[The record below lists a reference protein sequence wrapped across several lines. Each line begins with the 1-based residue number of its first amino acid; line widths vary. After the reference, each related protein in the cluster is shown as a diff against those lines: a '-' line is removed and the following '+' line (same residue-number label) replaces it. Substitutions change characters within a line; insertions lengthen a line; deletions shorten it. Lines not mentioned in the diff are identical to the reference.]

1 MSLQPGTT
9 DSSLSPSTVPLF
21 VGTPPVRRFTVDQ
34 YHRMIETG
42 ILTEN
47 DHVEL
52 LDGWILEMS
61 PVGPPHATCVS
72 LIVDALQQKLPSGWL
87 IRAQSPITLAAGE
100 PEPDVTVVQGSIR
113 DYRDRHPSGP
123 DIGLL
128 VEVAD
133 SSLQFDRLQKRPQ
146 YAAAGIPEYWIVNLV
161 DRCLEVYSEP
171 ITNGD
176 YQRRHVVD
184 ASGSVEVQLAGRSVG
199 QIAVVDLL
207 P

>member
-61 PVGPPHATCVS
+61 PIGPPHATCVS
-72 LIVDALQQKLPSGWL
+72 LILDALQQKLPSGWL

-100 PEPDVTVVQGSIR
+100 PEPDVTVVRGSIR
-113 DYRDRHPSGP
+113 DYRDRHPGGP
-123 DIGLL
+123 DIGL
-128 VEVAD
+128 VIEVAD

-146 YAAAGIPEYWIVNLV
+146 YAAAAIPEYWIVNLI
-161 DRCLEVYSEP
+161 DRCLEVYADP
-171 ITNGD
+171 VTDGD

>member
-1 MSLQPGTT
+1 
-9 DSSLSPSTVPLF
+9 
-21 VGTPPVRRFTVDQ
+21 VRRFTVDQ

-61 PVGPPHATCVS
+61 PIGPPHATCVS
-72 LIVDALQQKLPSGWL
+72 LILDALQQKLPSGWL

-100 PEPDVTVVQGSIR
+100 PEPDVTVVRGSIR
-113 DYRDRHPSGP
+113 DYRDRHPGGP
-123 DIGLL
+123 DIGL
-128 VEVAD
+128 VIEVAD

-146 YAAAGIPEYWIVNLV
+146 YAAAAIPEYWIVNLI
-161 DRCLEVYSEP
+161 DRCLEVYADP
-171 ITNGD
+171 VTDGD

>member
-1 MSLQPGTT
+1 
-9 DSSLSPSTVPLF
+9 VPLF

-42 ILTEN
+42 ILAEN
-47 DHVEL
+47 DRVEL
-52 LDGWILEMS
+52 LDGWILEKS

>member
-61 PVGPPHATCVS
+61 PIGPPHATCVS
-72 LIVDALQQKLPSGWL
+72 LILDALQQKLPSGWL

-100 PEPDVTVVQGSIR
+100 PEPDVTVVRGSIR
-113 DYRDRHPSGP
+113 DYRDRHPGGP
-123 DIGLL
+123 DIGL
-128 VEVAD
+128 VIEVAD

-146 YAAAGIPEYWIVNLV
+146 YAAAAIPEYWIINLI
-161 DRCLEVYSEP
+161 DRCLEVYADP
-171 ITNGD
+171 VTDGD

>member
-61 PVGPPHATCVS
+61 PIGPPHATCVS
-72 LIVDALQQKLPSGWL
+72 LILDALQQKLPSGWL

-100 PEPDVTVVQGSIR
+100 PEPDVTVVRGSIR
-113 DYRDRHPSGP
+113 DYRDRHPGGP
-123 DIGLL
+123 DIGL
-128 VEVAD
+128 VIEVAD

-146 YAAAGIPEYWIVNLV
+146 YAAAAIPEYWIINLI
-161 DRCLEVYSEP
+161 DRCLEVHRDPSA
-171 ITNGD
+171 GD
-176 YQRRHVVD
+176 YQSRQVVE
-184 ASGSVEVQLAGRSVG
+184 ANRSVKVQIAG
-199 QIAVVDLL
+199 TSFDQIAVADLL

>member
-9 DSSLSPSTVPLF
+9 DSSLSPSTVPLI

>member
-42 ILTEN
+42 ILAEN
-47 DHVEL
+47 DRVEL
-52 LDGWILEMS
+52 LDGWILEKS

-146 YAAAGIPEYWIVNLV
+146 YAAAAIPEYWIINLI
-161 DRCLEVYSEP
+161 DRCLEVYADP
-171 ITNGD
+171 APDGD
-176 YQRRHVVD
+176 YQRRQVVD
-184 ASGSVEVQLAGRSVG
+184 ASGSVEVQLAGRCVG
-199 QIAVVDLL
+199 QISVVDLL